1 MRWVT
6 RLGIPLLLLFAAYTA
21 WPFVDLYRLVHAI
34 ERQDLAELRRR
45 VEFRTVTASL
55 NRQILQSYLHLTGK
69 EAQLGPFGQML
80 IGATSAQ
87 TDLAIEGLSG
97 PQRLIDVMMAGRPAS
112 GQPESASSLLPR
124 DVRGAWDLY
133 ANSEYSFDDFYVTI
147 PPSLTEQQAF
157 RIRLRLIRW
166 TWKLHDVQLPDDLRT
181 RLARRVMDTTGSN

>member
-1 MRWVT
+1 MRWIT
-6 RLGIPLLLLFAAYTA
+6 RFGIPLLLLFAAYTA

-34 ERQDLAELRRR
+34 ERRDFAALRER
-45 VEFRTVTASL
+45 VEFRTVATSL

-97 PQRLIDVMMAGRPAS
+97 PQRLIDVMTAGRSAL
-112 GQPESASSLLPR
+112 GQPEGASSLLPR

-133 ANSEYSFDDFYVTI
+133 ANSEYSFDDFYVTV
-147 PPSLTEQQAF
+147 PPSPTEQQAF